1 MDLITGLPIHPLIN
15 HAVAVLV
22 PLSAIGTLVMVFAPK
37 FRKNYSTLF
46 LIFIVAGAAS
56 GLIAENSGE
65 ALAKRVGY
73 PGNHAENGETLSK
86 IILLF
91 AAIYLIWYLME
102 RKVSI
107 FSSANQLLRNGVNAL
122 LVSMAVGST
131 VLTFIVGH
139 SGAAATWEK
148 RIAAS
153 SGESITDS
161 QTEPKAQ
168 VKPDSSAGAITLS
181 AGEIQK
187 HSTKNDCWSLIQ
199 GKVYNLTNYVQ
210 NHPGG
215 QAVITNICGKDGTA
229 AFSNQH
235 GSSAK
240 PNNVLAGLLIGN
252 LGAVLTKE
260 EVAAVKTAAPNS
272 SGKYQGEAHEEDEEN
287 QDRDSDEK

>member
-15 HAVAVLV
+15 HAVAVLI

-46 LIFIVAGAAS
+46 LIFIIAGAAS

-107 FSSANQLLRNGVNAL
+107 FSSASQLLRNGVNAL
-122 LVSMAVGST
+122 LVSIAVGST

-168 VKPDSSAGAITLS
+168 VKPDSSVGAITLS

>member
-15 HAVAVLV
+15 HAVAVLI

-107 FSSANQLLRNGVNAL
+107 FSSTNQLLRNGVNAL
-122 LVSMAVGST
+122 LVSIAVGST

-287 QDRDSDEK
+287 RDRDSDE